1 MGGAERSE
9 ACSLKAL
16 RLTEEQLQE
25 IQRRTARHATVRTH
39 SMDGVDID
47 RIHKLAKYKNRKTTI
62 DGRVFDSQREATRYQ
77 ELKLMESA
85 GEIEELDLQVRFAL
99 RVNRQEICCYIADF
113 TYRNKIGR
121 KLVVEDVKGMKTRDY
136 IIKKKLMKAIHDI
149 EIKET

>member
-62 DGRVFDSQREATRYQ
+62 DGRVFDSQR
-77 ELKLMESA
+77 ESA